1 MLKKLTHAGIDLA
14 YDRRGSGTP
23 LVLIHGY
30 PLDHSIW
37 DEVAGLLEND
47 FDLIIPDVRGFG
59 ESTTV
64 DESYTMTDLAGDMAA
79 ILDSLGL
86 EKAAF
91 AGHSMGGYVALAF
104 AKAFPD
110 RISGLSL
117 LASQTAGDAPDRKEG
132 RYKTAA
138 EVAEKGVQLVA
149 DAMTDKLSPNQHVRD
164 IIRPLMGKQSVAGVT
179 GTLKAMAEREDL
191 SSFLASFTHPLVLVH
206 GTADELI
213 PPDRARE
220 IKALVPSAHLVEL
233 AGAGHMPMM
242 EQPQQT
248 AEALKLLK

>member
-1 MLKKLTHAGIDLA
+1 MKKLTRAGIDLS

-47 FDLIIPDVRGFG
+47 FDLIIPDIRGFG

-64 DESYTMTDLAGDMAA
+64 DEPYTMTDLAGDMAA

-104 AKAFPD
+104 AKAFPV

-117 LASQTAGDAPDRKEG
+117 IASQATGDAPERKEG

-138 EVAEKGVQLVA
+138 EVAEKGVQIVA
-149 DAMTDKLSPNQHVRD
+149 DAMTDKLSSEQSVRD
-164 IIRPLMGKQSVAGVT
+164 LIRPMIAKQSVAGVT
-179 GTLKAMAEREDL
+179 GALRAMAEREDL
-191 SSFLASFTHPLVLVH
+191 SSFLASFPHPLVLVH

-213 PPDRARE
+213 PPERARE
-220 IKALVPSAHLVEL
+220 VKVLVPSAPLVEL
-233 AGAGHMPMM
+233 AGVGHMPMM
-242 EQPQQT
+242 ELPEQT
-248 AEALKLLK
+248 ADALKLMR

>member
-1 MLKKLTHAGIDLA
+1 MKKLTRTGIDLS
-14 YDRRGSGTP
+14 YHRRGSGMP

-37 DEVAGLLEND
+37 NEVAGLLEND

-64 DESYTMTDLAGDMAA
+64 DEPYTMMDLAGDMAA

-86 EKAAF
+86 EKAVF

-110 RISGLSL
+110 RINGLSL
-117 LASQTAGDAPDRKEG
+117 VASQAAGDAPERKEG
-132 RYKTAA
+132 RYKTAV
-138 EVAEKGVQLVA
+138 EVAQKGVQIVA
-149 DAMTDKLSPNQHVRD
+149 DAMTDKLSSNPHVRD
-164 IIRPLMGKQSVAGVT
+164 NIRPLIGRQSVAGVT
-179 GTLKAMAEREDL
+179 GALKAMAEREDL
-191 SSFLASFTHPLVLVH
+191 SSFLASFPHPLVLVH

-220 IKALVPSAHLVEL
+220 VKALVPSAHLVEL

-242 EQPQQT
+242 ELPRQT
-248 AEALKLLK
+248 ADALKLLR

>member
-1 MLKKLTHAGIDLA
+1 MMKKLTLTGVELA
-14 YDRRGSGTP
+14 YERRGSGTP

-37 DEVAGLLEND
+37 DQVAGMLEND

-59 ESTTV
+59 ESTTI
-64 DESYTMTDLAGDMAA
+64 DEPYSMADLAGDIAA

-104 AKAFPD
+104 AKAFPE
-110 RISGLSL
+110 RICGLSL
-117 LASQTAGDAPDRKEG
+117 ISSQAAGDAPERKEG

-138 EVAEKGVQLVA
+138 EVAQKGVQIVA
-149 DAMTDKLSPNQHVRD
+149 DAMTDKLSSNQHVRD
-164 IIRPLMGKQSVAGVT
+164 IIRSLIGKQSVAGVT
-179 GTLKAMAEREDL
+179 GALKAMAEREEL
-191 SSFLASFTHPLVLVH
+191 ASFLASFTHPLVLVH

-213 PPDRARE
+213 PLDRARE
-220 IKALVPSAHLVEL
+220 IKVLVPSAQLVEL

-242 EQPQQT
+242 EQPERT